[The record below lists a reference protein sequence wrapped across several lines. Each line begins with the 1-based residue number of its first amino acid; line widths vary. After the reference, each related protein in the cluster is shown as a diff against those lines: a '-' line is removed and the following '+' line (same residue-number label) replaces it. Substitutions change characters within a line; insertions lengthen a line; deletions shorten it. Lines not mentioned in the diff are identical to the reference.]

1 MLLLID
7 DILAPVEKLMQL
19 SGILAILF
27 LFCFCY
33 DCLLVSCFGLEVR
46 EGGHNTV
53 SSVDRSGRT
62 CVCSLTVVV
71 VVRFDRPT
79 GSWWRTKVRCWT
91 TASEAR
97 AARLVGRGSA
107 ASVSP

>member
-1 MLLLID
+1 
-7 DILAPVEKLMQL
+7 MQL
-19 SGILAILF
+19 SGVLAILF

-91 TASEAR
+91 TASEER

>member
-1 MLLLID
+1 
-7 DILAPVEKLMQL
+7 MQL

-33 DCLLVSCFGLEVR
+33 DCLLVSCFRLEVR
-46 EGGHNTV
+46 EGGHNIV
-53 SSVDRSGRT
+53 SSVDHSGRI
-62 CVCSLTVVV
+62 CVFSLTVVI
-71 VVRFDRPT
+71 VRFDRPT

-91 TASEAR
+91 TASEAP